1 MLGHFFSI
9 LGNYVYKK
17 LIFIIVNIIYY
28 ITTAL
33 SMDSTTEEKIARLL
47 TQLAEMQVMEQ
58 NARVAQAGDRLA
70 QAEKF
75 VSLVKDQLLKLKPD
89 IVFPGK
95 RW

>member
-1 MLGHFFSI
+1 M
-9 LGNYVYKK
+9 N
-17 LIFIIVNIIYY
+17 
-28 ITTAL
+28 
-33 SMDSTTEEKIARLL
+33 STTEEKIERLL
-47 TQLAEMQVMEQ
+47 GQLAEMQVMAE
-58 NARVAQAGDRLA
+58 NARAVQDGNRLA